1 MTGIGTATILG
12 PDLCVV
18 ISDYFS
24 IKTQLRLQGD
34 KGLTQLTFE
43 CRNLDRY
50 NIQIFETNF
59 NLTYY
64 TDRIN
69 TDNLKKDLVQTIE
82 DRSKFITTLLLN

>member
-34 KGLTQLTFE
+34 KGLTQLTVE
-43 CRNLDRY
+43 WRNLDRL
-50 NIQIFETNF
+50 NIEMFQTNV
-59 NLTYY
+59 NLTY
-64 TDRIN
+64 
-69 TDNLKKDLVQTIE
+69 
-82 DRSKFITTLLLN
+82 